1 MIYSFVNNT
10 SLDDTNEFSL
20 EGGPPLPSVIPEVHF
35 PPDFLDKP
43 ADVLGA
49 MTVTPDTKSGVFSPA
64 RDISLLSR

>member
-1 MIYSFVNNT
+1 MIPQ
-10 SLDDTNEFSL
+10 SLLDETNECCL
-20 EGGPPLPSVIPEVHF
+20 EGGPPLPLAIPEVSF

-49 MTVTPDTKSGVFSPA
+49 MTVAPDTKSGVFFPA

>member
-1 MIYSFVNNT
+1 MIQMN
-10 SLDDTNEFSL
+10 LNEFIL
-20 EGGPPLPSVIPEVHF
+20 EGGPPLPAVIPEVHF